1 MNEILRLDNVSLS
14 INKKKIFN
22 LSFQINKGD
31 FFLIKGDNAV
41 GKSLLL
47 KLLFLKVM
55 PSSGNIY
62 LLGKKI
68 NQENKDYILSY
79 RKRTG
84 VILQNDYLIPFFSV
98 YQNIE
103 IASEIQSKKENFKK
117 KIVELIEW
125 FNLNNIENKIVNNLS
140 NGEKQRVVI
149 ARALINNPKIVIADY
164 PENSLDLSTTKKLFF
179 LLESL
184 NKLGATVI
192 MTSKN
197 PELLSINYKSIIL
210 GEWFD
215 FLPANIKENI
225 IKRWGEVFLWFI
237 ICYN

>member
-68 NQENKDYILSY
+68 NRENKDYILSY

-197 PELLSINYKSIIL
+197 PELLSINYKSIVL
-210 GEWFD
+210 GE
-215 FLPANIKENI
+215 
-225 IKRWGEVFLWFI
+225 
-237 ICYN
+237 

>member
-197 PELLSINYKSIIL
+197 PELLSINYKSIVL
-210 GEWFD
+210 GE
-215 FLPANIKENI
+215 
-225 IKRWGEVFLWFI
+225 
-237 ICYN
+237 

>member
-68 NQENKDYILSY
+68 NRENKDYILSY

-125 FNLNNIENKIVNNLS
+125 FNLNNIENEIVNNLS

-210 GEWFD
+210 GE
-215 FLPANIKENI
+215 
-225 IKRWGEVFLWFI
+225 
-237 ICYN
+237 

>member
-1 MNEILRLDNVSLS
+1 MNEILRLDNVSLN

-31 FFLIKGDNAV
+31 FFLVKGDNAV

-55 PSSGNIY
+55 PSTGSIY

-68 NQENKDYILSY
+68 NRENKDYILSY

-125 FNLNNIENKIVNNLS
+125 FNLNNIENEIVNNLS

-197 PELLSINYKSIIL
+197 PELLSINYKSIVL
-210 GEWFD
+210 GE
-215 FLPANIKENI
+215 
-225 IKRWGEVFLWFI
+225 
-237 ICYN
+237 

>member
-1 MNEILRLDNVSLS
+1 MNEILRLDNVSLN

-55 PSSGNIY
+55 PSTGSIY

-68 NQENKDYILSY
+68 NRENKDYILSY

-117 KIVELIEW
+117 KIFELIEW
-125 FNLNNIENKIVNNLS
+125 FNLNNIKNEIVNNLS

-197 PELLSINYKSIIL
+197 SELLSIKYKTIVL
-210 GEWFD
+210 GE
-215 FLPANIKENI
+215 
-225 IKRWGEVFLWFI
+225 
-237 ICYN
+237 

>member
-1 MNEILRLDNVSLS
+1 
-14 INKKKIFN
+14 
-22 LSFQINKGD
+22 
-31 FFLIKGDNAV
+31 
-41 GKSLLL
+41 
-47 KLLFLKVM
+47 
-55 PSSGNIY
+55 
-62 LLGKKI
+62 
-68 NQENKDYILSY
+68 
-79 RKRTG
+79 

-117 KIVELIEW
+117 KIIELIEW

-164 PENSLDLSTTKKLFF
+164 PENSLDSSTTKKLFF

-197 PELLSINYKSIIL
+197 PEMISTNYKSIVL
-210 GEWFD
+210 GE
-215 FLPANIKENI
+215 
-225 IKRWGEVFLWFI
+225 
-237 ICYN
+237 

>member
-55 PSSGNIY
+55 PSSGSIY
-62 LLGKKI
+62 LLWKKI
-68 NQENKDYILSY
+68 NRENKDYILSY

-125 FNLNNIENKIVNNLS
+125 FNLNNIENEIVNNLS

-149 ARALINNPKIVIADY
+149 ARALINNPKMVIADY

-184 NKLGATVI
+184 NKLGATII

-197 PELLSINYKSIIL
+197 PELLSINYKSIVL
-210 GEWFD
+210 GE
-215 FLPANIKENI
+215 
-225 IKRWGEVFLWFI
+225 
-237 ICYN
+237 

>member
-1 MNEILRLDNVSLS
+1 MNEILRLDNVSLN

-22 LSFQINKGD
+22 LSFQINKGE

-55 PSSGNIY
+55 PSSGSIY

-68 NQENKDYILSY
+68 NRENKSDILSY

-125 FNLNNIENKIVNNLS
+125 FNLNNIENEIVNNLS

-164 PENSLDLSTTKKLFF
+164 PENSLDFSTTKKLFF

-197 PELLSINYKSIIL
+197 PELLSINYKSIVL
-210 GEWFD
+210 GE
-215 FLPANIKENI
+215 
-225 IKRWGEVFLWFI
+225 
-237 ICYN
+237 

>member
-103 IASEIQSKKENFKK
+103 IASDIQSKKENLKK

-197 PELLSINYKSIIL
+197 PELLSINYKSIVL
-210 GEWFD
+210 GE
-215 FLPANIKENI
+215 
-225 IKRWGEVFLWFI
+225 
-237 ICYN
+237 

>member
-1 MNEILRLDNVSLS
+1 MNEILRLDNVSLN

-31 FFLIKGDNAV
+31 FFLVKGDNAV

-55 PSSGNIY
+55 PSSGSIY

-68 NQENKDYILSY
+68 NRENKDYILSY

-125 FNLNNIENKIVNNLS
+125 FNLNNIENEIVNNLS

-149 ARALINNPKIVIADY
+149 ARALINNPKMVIADY

-197 PELLSINYKSIIL
+197 PELLSINYKSIVL
-210 GEWFD
+210 GE
-215 FLPANIKENI
+215 
-225 IKRWGEVFLWFI
+225 
-237 ICYN
+237 

>member
-1 MNEILRLDNVSLS
+1 MNEILRLDNVTLS
-14 INKKKIFN
+14 VNKKKIFN

-31 FFLIKGDNAV
+31 FFLVKGDNAV

-55 PSSGNIY
+55 PSSGSIY

-68 NQENKDYILSY
+68 NQENKADILSY

-125 FNLNNIENKIVNNLS
+125 FNLNNIENEIVNNLS

-149 ARALINNPKIVIADY
+149 ARALINNPKMVIADY

-197 PELLSINYKSIIL
+197 PELLSINYKSIVL
-210 GEWFD
+210 GE
-215 FLPANIKENI
+215 
-225 IKRWGEVFLWFI
+225 
-237 ICYN
+237 

>member
-1 MNEILRLDNVSLS
+1 MNEILRLDNVSLN

-31 FFLIKGDNAV
+31 FFLVKGDNAV

-47 KLLFLKVM
+47 KLLFLKVL
-55 PSSGNIY
+55 PSSGSIY

-68 NQENKDYILSY
+68 DRENKDYILSY

-125 FNLNNIENKIVNNLS
+125 FNLNNIENEIVNNLS

-197 PELLSINYKSIIL
+197 SELLSIKYKTIVL
-210 GEWFD
+210 GE
-215 FLPANIKENI
+215 
-225 IKRWGEVFLWFI
+225 
-237 ICYN
+237 

>member
-31 FFLIKGDNAV
+31 FFLVKGDNAV

-55 PSSGNIY
+55 PSSGSIY

-68 NQENKDYILSY
+68 NRENKDYILSY

-125 FNLNNIENKIVNNLS
+125 FNLNNIENEIVNNLS

-149 ARALINNPKIVIADY
+149 ARALINNPKMVIADY

-197 PELLSINYKSIIL
+197 PELLSINYKSIVL
-210 GEWFD
+210 GE
-215 FLPANIKENI
+215 
-225 IKRWGEVFLWFI
+225 
-237 ICYN
+237 